1 MSTYIPGLAGSQ
13 RPKTPPAAIPK
24 ANIPKEVP
32 QELID
37 GFRNGSKQPI
47 MALHEFCAMTRKS
60 VSFREAPLEY
70 FSMTVKFANVCT
82 VDGKTYPQGVGKT
95 KKEAKAEAARIAFSM
110 ILGLDSDSEEED
122 DNTRITLGTAP
133 ILGPMLAKVGEP
145 EQQPEEDKIAQMCH
159 AALQD
164 KLKEVTQLASTTMSL
179 AAFVV
184 KRGNTTGEVVA
195 LGTGSTCLSGESLTL
210 DGRCLID
217 SYAIAIAHRALLK
230 YFFKEMKSYH
240 EHEGSKVTSIFELVS
255 LDSHMFKLRDN
266 ITIHLY
272 ISQPPCGDYGY
283 YAENLPSPPLTEE
296 QQDLLLDGAHYPAF
310 GDDMPGWF
318 NTKNED
324 GVIEPVE
331 EEQQPY
337 QKMEGIKENG
347 EDLLV
352 MSCSDKLLLWN
363 VVGLQGA
370 LFSCYTLPVYL
381 KSIIVGKQF
390 DHGHFSRAVCC
401 RVYDVL
407 QESLPNHYYINHPCL
422 STVTTPLPIG
432 GSHPS
437 SLSLN
442 WSQGDEK
449 VEVVDGFTGRETN
462 ISPHVSGPAKASRLC
477 KAGFLH
483 RFYEMARLTK
493 QMNLLHTK
501 NYLMAKMMAKDYQKA
516 KKAFRDHCYQIKIGH
531 WVRKPPE
538 VDGFVK

>member
-122 DNTRITLGTAP
+122 
-133 ILGPMLAKVGEP
+133 
-145 EQQPEEDKIAQMCH
+145 
-159 AALQD
+159 
-164 KLKEVTQLASTTMSL
+164 
-179 AAFVV
+179 
-184 KRGNTTGEVVA
+184 GNTTGEVVA

-337 QKMEGIKENG
+337 QKMEDIKENG